1 MQSSVDHDVDSISSV
16 AHQDSTLVSHCDVRV
31 STDLT
36 MNEIE
41 FLERKVN

>member
-1 MQSSVDHDVDSISSV
+1 MKLSFW
-16 AHQDSTLVSHCDVRV
+16 VRV

-41 FLERKVN
+41 FLERKVDELHENVKEAVLLFGKCV